1 MECVFCKIIKGEV
14 PSLKVYET
22 DSFFAFL
29 DIRPIELGHT
39 LIIPKDHHRWVWDTP
54 NIGEYFGV
62 VKKIANAQKKVLNIE
77 MVKSIIILDQSK
89 TKIPRGSRINRDK
102 NNAEISRITKPIV
115 KILKSKAANINF
127 ENPLISSKKF
137 LCILQ
142 YIFLLPSNIINL

>member
-39 LIIPKDHHRWVWDTP
+39 LIIPKEHHRWVWDTP

-77 MVKSIIILDQSK
+77 MVKSIIIGDEVSHAHVHLVPHSTSEQARSFDFGK
-89 TKIPRGSRINRDK
+89 FAN
-102 NNAEISRITKPIV
+102 ITKEEN
-115 KILKSKAANINF
+115 KELLEKLIN
-127 ENPLISSKKF
+127 ELE
-137 LCILQ
+137 
-142 YIFLLPSNIINL
+142 